1 MGNSSI
7 VENDKNK
14 IDFGLGNIYQS
25 WFKFKRGKKKTRE
38 LEYFSYH
45 LEDNLWR
52 LHLNLNDG
60 HYLPGPYRHFTV
72 ADGKRR
78 DIAVVG
84 MRDRVVH
91 RLVYEYL
98 VEIYDKVFTYDVWSC
113 RKNKGLSGALART
126 QFFFKKYSRG
136 FVWRADIT
144 KFFDNVK
151 QDKLLEIIC
160 RRITDPKAQWLI
172 KKIIADYT
180 VGNARTRERER
191 ESKRSSWNPNWQS
204 YQPNFCQYLF
214 E

>member
-126 QFFFKKYSRG
+126 Q
-136 FVWRADIT
+136 
-144 KFFDNVK
+144 
-151 QDKLLEIIC
+151 
-160 RRITDPKAQWLI
+160 WLI

>member
-1 MGNSSI
+1 
-7 VENDKNK
+7 
-14 IDFGLGNIYQS
+14 LGNIYQS

-38 LEYFSYH
+38 LEFFNYH

-52 LHLNLNDG
+52 LHLDLSNSQ
-60 HYLPGPYRHFTV
+60 YLPGPYRHFTV

-98 VEIYDKVFTYDVWSC
+98 VEIYDKIFIYDVWSC

-126 QFFFKKYSRG
+126 QFFFKKYPRG

-151 QDKLLEIIC
+151 QDKLLEMIC

-172 KKIIADYT
+172 KKIIDGYT

-191 ESKRSSWNPNWQS
+191 ER
-204 YQPNFCQYLF
+204 